1 MTPDP
6 SSLPLNL
13 KLIFMITAMFLNGIV
28 VLVNTA
34 MNTVNRSKIRQMA
47 DEADEAAVRLSHLL
61 NTPTDYR
68 FTNRLLS
75 YIFIVIGVYFA
86 LALPQHPIIS
96 AVIYVAATIAFSEYF
111 TRKLAQQHSEGISL
125 AFTGVQRITVI
136 VMKPFV
142 LILSFAA
149 NILLKLFRQE
159 TKVEY
164 SGYSEEQVMSIL
176 ESGQRSGAIKEEGK
190 KMINSIFQFDDELAY
205 EIMTP
210 RTDVFMIDIND
221 SADEYLDELME
232 LRYSRIPVCEDDTDN
247 IIGILHIKDYLIKAR
262 ETGFDK
268 VDIRSILR
276 KPYFVPETKNIDSL
290 FFELQIEKQHIAVL
304 IDEYGGFSGIVTM
317 EDIVEEIVGD
327 IEDEYDEE
335 GHVIEKV
342 DDNNYL
348 VDGNAYLSDL
358 SEEANIN
365 LESESSETIGGFIID
380 ILGEIPEEGDENRE
394 VAFENYLFTILSVK
408 ERRIEK
414 VKLQILPE
422 IQEEE
427 TEEEG

>member
-6 SSLPLNL
+6 SSLPFSL

-47 DEADEAAVRLSHLL
+47 DEEDEAAVRLSHLL

-86 LALPQHPIIS
+86 LALPQLPIIS

-125 AFTGVQRITVI
+125 AFTGVQRIAVI

-142 LILSFAA
+142 LILSLAA